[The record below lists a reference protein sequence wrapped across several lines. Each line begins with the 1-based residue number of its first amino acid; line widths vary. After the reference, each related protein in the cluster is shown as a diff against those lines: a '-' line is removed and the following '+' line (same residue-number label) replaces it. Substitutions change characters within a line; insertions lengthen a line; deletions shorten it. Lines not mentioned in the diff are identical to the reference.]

1 MRILFLGCLFD
12 RQEENNLLNKSKIG
26 LSGAVNTY
34 QWNLINGLEKILKTP
49 VDIINV
55 LSVGTYPKYFKDI
68 ILRTK
73 RWSHSPGAHD
83 LEIGSPNL
91 PLLKQAIRTIL
102 CKNAVKEWIENAGD
116 NNRIIVYS
124 TYLPYLLAVKKLP
137 INIKMTLI
145 VTDLPEYYDLTD
157 SSNTIMKSI
166 RAIYNRLI
174 YASLKRIDSFVIL
187 TEQMKVPLN
196 IGERPYI
203 VIEGLVDGGYNTQFT
218 EVELN
223 KKIILYTGALNY
235 RFGIG
240 NLLEA
245 FKSIDNKDYQLWIC
259 GSGEAVEEIISMSKV
274 DNRVK
279 YFGYVTK
286 NEINKLQQQATL
298 LINPRTNEGEY
309 TKYSF
314 PSKTMEYMLSGK
326 PVLMY
331 KLDGVPDEYDQYLNY
346 INGSEP
352 KDIADRLMEICEKPQ
367 SELDDFGQKAREF
380 VLENKNS
387 EVQAKKIIDMLN
399 EDKILEK
406 NLFSQNGNSI
416 SFIPK

>member
-1 MRILFLGCLFD
+1 LRILFLGCLFD
-12 RQEENNLLNKSKIG
+12 QQEENNLLKKSKIG

-34 QWNLINGLEKILKTP
+34 QWNLINGLDKILKRP

-55 LSVGTYPKYFKDI
+55 LSVGTYPKYFRDI

-91 PLLKQAIRTIL
+91 PLLKQVIRTIL
-102 CKNAVKEWIENAGD
+102 CKNAVKRWIKNAGD

-137 INIKMTLI
+137 INIKITLI

-157 SSNTIMKSI
+157 SSNTKMKSI

-196 IGERPYI
+196 IGERPYV
-203 VIEGLVDGGYNTQFT
+203 VIEGLVDDEHNTRCT
-218 EVELN
+218 EVLESTEKVL
-223 KKIILYTGALNY
+223 LYTGTLNY

-245 FKSIDNKDYQLWIC
+245 FKCIDKKDYKLWIC
-259 GSGEAVEEIISMSKV
+259 GSGEAAEEIVSVSKA

-286 NEINKLQQQATL
+286 NEIYKLQKQATL
-298 LINPRTNEGEY
+298 LINPRANDGEY

-331 KLDGVPDEYDQYLNY
+331 KLDGIPDEYDQYLYY

-352 KDIADRLMEICEKPQ
+352 KDIADRIMEICEQPQ
-367 SELDDFGQKAREF
+367 SELDDFGQKARKF

-387 EVQAKKIIDMLN
+387 EVQAKKIIDMIEMIN
-399 EDKILEK
+399 KQKRIM
-406 NLFSQNGNSI
+406 I
-416 SFIPK
+416 